1 MRRDVPAP
9 TRSGRAA
16 PTDAPETDVVPD
28 GAEARWS
35 RRFAWPVL
43 VAALASVPAV
53 WLTLLEEPYA
63 TVGTTLSLLTGAVLL
78 GETLVLFAVSDDK
91 RRWVRRNR
99 WLVIITVL
107 IAVSVVLAVGPTQ
120 LLRLVRAVGA
130 LRLLRARHIVR
141 AGRRLMGR
149 ASLDKTWERV
159 VTGVV
164 VAVVAAF
171 VAVVLADPT
180 SRSRV
185 LLEGLLSGP
194 GYVWAVLV
202 AGLLLAGAVF
212 VLVRGR
218 ARSTPS
224 HQRGGTQGALRVG
237 VIPGYDLGAGTT
249 SPETD
254 DDAPAGP

>member
-1 MRRDVPAP
+1 MPDV
-9 TRSGRAA
+9 
-16 PTDAPETDVVPD
+16 DASPRTEEV
-28 GAEARWS
+28 AEDRWQ
-35 RRFAWPVL
+35 RRFAVPVV

-63 TVGTTLSLLTGAVLL
+63 TVGTTVSLLTGAVLL
-78 GETLVLFAVSDDK
+78 GETVVLFAVSDDK

-99 WLVIITVL
+99 WLVLVTVA
-107 IAVSVVLAVGPTQ
+107 IVVCVVLAVGPAQ

-141 AGRRLMGR
+141 AGRRLMDNAFLGSR
-149 ASLDKTWERV
+149 WERV

-185 LLEGLLSGP
+185 LIEDLLGAP
-194 GYVWAVLV
+194 AYVWAVTV
-202 AGLLLAGAVF
+202 AGLLLGGAVF
-212 VLVRGR
+212 VLARYRFRRGEQSGR
-218 ARSTPS
+218 P
-224 HQRGGTQGALRVG
+224 QGARHTWV
-237 VIPGYDLGAGTT
+237 
-249 SPETD
+249 
-254 DDAPAGP
+254 

>member
-1 MRRDVPAP
+1 M
-9 TRSGRAA
+9 AA
-16 PTDAPETDVVPD
+16 PPASETPES
-28 GAEARWS
+28 RWS

-53 WLTLLEEPYA
+53 WLTLLEEPYQS
-63 TVGTTLSLLTGAVLL
+63 VGTVASLLTGAVLL
-78 GETLVLFAVSDDK
+78 GETVVLFAVSPDK
-91 RRWVRRNR
+91 RGWLWQHR
-99 WLVIITVL
+99 WLVVVTAAIVIS
-107 IAVSVVLAVGPTQ
+107 AVLAIGPVQ

-149 ASLDKTWERV
+149 ATLDKRWERV
-159 VTGVV
+159 LTAAV

-185 LLEGLLSGP
+185 LLEGLLGGP
-194 GYVWAVLV
+194 GYTWAVVV
-202 AGLLLAGAVF
+202 AGLLLAGAVL

-218 ARSTPS
+218 AR
-224 HQRGGTQGALRVG
+224 A
-237 VIPGYDLGAGTT
+237 
-249 SPETD
+249 PER
-254 DDAPAGP
+254 P

>member
-1 MRRDVPAP
+1 VRRDVPAP
-9 TRSGRAA
+9 TPSGPVAA
-16 PTDAPETDVVPD
+16 TPDAEEPDVVPD
-28 GAEARWS
+28 GSEARWS

-53 WLTLLEEPYA
+53 WLTLLDEPYRS
-63 TVGTTLSLLTGAVLL
+63 VGTVASLLTGAVLL
-78 GETLVLFAVSDDK
+78 GETVVLFAVSRDK
-91 RRWVRRNR
+91 RRWLRQHR
-99 WLVIITVL
+99 WLVVVTVA
-107 IAVSVVLAVGPTQ
+107 IVVSAVLAIGPAQ

-149 ASLDKTWERV
+149 TSLDKKWERV
-159 VTGVV
+159 VTGAV

-185 LLEGLLSGP
+185 LLEGLLGGP
-194 GYVWAVLV
+194 GYVWAVVV

-218 ARSTPS
+218 ARA
-224 HQRGGTQGALRVG
+224 Q
-237 VIPGYDLGAGTT
+237 
-249 SPETD
+249 E
-254 DDAPAGP
+254 